1 MTLFQWLALV
11 ILAALVLWEMI
22 GLFRHR
28 TGWGVRLVRTVV
40 WLVAAIA
47 IAHPEDV
54 QWLGSQLGIGR
65 GADLVLYLAVLGFL
79 GMTFAFYSRVRP
91 APATDHRVG
100 AADGPARCAPR
111 QCCFYWERC
120 ARIDA
125 LTL

>member
-11 ILAALVLWEMI
+11 ILGVLVLWEML

-40 WLVAAIA
+40 WLVAALA

-79 GMTFAFYSRVRP
+79 GVTFAFYSRYIRLQRQITELVRQMALRDVRRGSATSTGSD
-91 APATDHRVG
+91 APESTR
-100 AADGPARCAPR
+100 
-111 QCCFYWERC
+111 
-120 ARIDA
+120 
-125 LTL
+125 